1 MWRDGQW
8 RWGEGSAH
16 LMSSHWRLFMLW
28 RVKKKY
34 YIRGGNRS
42 VVTVQAAANGIDQV
56 EEMKMKDT
64 LITQWTPSTP
74 VSLLLE
80 QKHMIINYSH
90 ISFPSRMTKQAVTT
104 LKSVANSVTF
114 IYFRTFFYFCRYPRT
129 SYRQTETKKGLKSPL
144 RQETEQRASVNSTRA
159 EVQSPKIQIDGDW
172 GENSGSFTRADS
184 LMRHESTEEGRETDK
199 GRKWRVKHE
208 QVNTIKPVT
217 RTSRFLFIQ
226 AADGVVWMKT
236 NRDADAFYQRVA
248 WINITDMKNT
258 WETRKPGPGQRTAG
272 ERGATGQNFLCDSSC
287 CGVAGSAEEPLRCSR
302 SGRELLLWRTRAELF
317 SLLLRSLF
325 QLLFYQL
332 FITLFKWAS
341 QGRSGLTYRTCRT
354 EHEEWL
360 WRLWGEFFHYIRD
373 SYEWLELLS

>member
-16 LMSSHWRLFMLW
+16 LMNSHWRLFMLW

-64 LITQWTPSTP
+64 IITQWTPSTP

-129 SYRQTETKKGLKSPL
+129 SYRQTERKKRPKSPL
-144 RQETEQRASVNSTRA
+144 RQETEQRASVNRA
-159 EVQSPKIQIDGDW
+159 EVHEVQSPKIQSDGDR
-172 GENSGSFTRADS
+172 GGKQR
-184 LMRHESTEEGRETDK
+184 LIHES
-199 GRKWRVKHE
+199 W
-208 QVNTIKPVT
+208 
-217 RTSRFLFIQ
+217 F
-226 AADGVVWMKT
+226 T
-236 NRDADAFYQRVA
+236 N
-248 WINITDMKNT
+248 
-258 WETRKPGPGQRTAG
+258 ETRVDRRRTGNRQREEVESETSAG
-272 ERGATGQNFLCDSSC
+272 ELHNQTCDTYKSVSVHPGCWRSRPDEDEQRRRCFLSTC
-287 CGVAGSAEEPLRCSR
+287 CMN
-302 SGRELLLWRTRAELF
+302 
-317 SLLLRSLF
+317 
-325 QLLFYQL
+325 
-332 FITLFKWAS
+332 
-341 QGRSGLTYRTCRT
+341 
-354 EHEEWL
+354 
-360 WRLWGEFFHYIRD
+360 
-373 SYEWLELLS
+373 